1 MREEYIV
8 EREYLSKI
16 SIEEFVIHI
25 VKAHIQADAEQVIID
40 KK

>member
-1 MREEYIV
+1 MWDEYVV

-16 SIEEFVIHI
+16 SIEEFVVHI
-25 VKAHIQADAEQVIID
+25 VKAHIQADAQSIID